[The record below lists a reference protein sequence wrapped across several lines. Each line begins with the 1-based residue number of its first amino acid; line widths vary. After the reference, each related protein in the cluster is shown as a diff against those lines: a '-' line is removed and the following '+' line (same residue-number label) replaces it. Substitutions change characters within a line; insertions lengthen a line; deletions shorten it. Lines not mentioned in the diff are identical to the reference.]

1 MTWMSST
8 DGQGDGVNSFVP
20 RHMLA
25 IVYRDPDNR
34 IENSEWKSSD
44 DVNDEG
50 LLRIK
55 DLLTKGKLIHVDE
68 VQNLLQA
75 LEAGNE
81 REKGSFIDLGV
92 RSVSVGEYSK
102 SWSSSTGRCVLLG
115 DAAHAM
121 APFLGQ
127 GANQALQDSYALA
140 KCITKVNSETM
151 LRPEGLDSIELQTKR
166 IKQEMRRYEAI
177 RKPRTTLIGAKA
189 GILGYLE
196 TLGGEDSGMKF
207 RNNLFSI
214 LGKLGVVDAVF
225 KDGATPQM

>member
-1 MTWMSST
+1 M
-8 DGQGDGVNSFVP
+8 NSFVP

-25 IVYRDPDNR
+25 VVYRDSDNS
-34 IENSEWKSSD
+34 IENSEWIGDQDLHEK
-44 DVNDEG
+44 G
-50 LLRIK
+50 LMKIK
-55 DLLTKGKLIHVDE
+55 DLLTKGKLINVDE

-75 LEAGNE
+75 FEIGNDKG
-81 REKGSFIDLGV
+81 EKGNFIDLGV
-92 RSVSVGEYSK
+92 RSVSIGEYTK

-140 KCITKVNSETM
+140 KCIAKVNYETM
-151 LRPEGLDSIELQTKR
+151 LRPEGLDSVDLQTKR
-166 IKQEMRRYEAI
+166 IKQEMKRYEAM
-177 RKPRTTLIGAKA
+177 RKPRTTFIGAKA

-196 TLGGEDSGMKF
+196 TVDGDSGMRF
-207 RNNLFSI
+207 RDNLFSI

-225 KDGATPQM
+225 KDGATPRI